1 MTEEAQTQAMAKT
14 ASDQDKSIANLEPK
28 TRLQGKVEETRLH
41 GAVIDVGLEYKGL
54 LHISQLAADNNI
66 SRVDDVIKSG
76 DEVTV
81 WVTNVN
87 PEQHRISL
95 TMIEPP
101 DVTWSE
107 LTEGQLCTGT
117 VTRIESYGAFINIGA
132 ERPGLLHV
140 REMSTEYVEHPSEL
154 VSVGAEIDVRIL
166 KVDRRRRRIDLTM
179 MGLEPETV
187 EEPEETVDEDEEEK
201 AEEETSQTSMEL
213 ALQRAY
219 ADQDEKPEE
228 ARTKEQQDFSER
240 QEIMTRTI
248 EQHSKESKE

>member
-1 MTEEAQTQAMAKT
+1 MIEGAQTQVMAK
-14 ASDQDKSIANLEPK
+14 AAADQGKSIANLEPK
-28 TRLQGKVEETRLH
+28 TRLEGVVEETRLH

-54 LHISQLAADNNI
+54 LHISQLAADDNI
-66 SRVDDVIKSG
+66 SRVDEVIKSG

-81 WVTNVN
+81 WVTDVN
-87 PEQHRISL
+87 PDQHRISL

-101 DVTWSE
+101 DVTWNE

-117 VTRIESYGAFINIGA
+117 VTRIESYGAFVDIGA

-154 VSVGAEIDVRIL
+154 VNVGGEIEVRIL

-179 MGLEPETV
+179 MGLEPEVT
-187 EEPEETVDEDEEEK
+187 EETEETVDEE
-201 AEEETSQTSMEL
+201 AEEETSQTAMEL

-228 ARTKEQQDFSER
+228 PHEKVKLDFSER
-240 QEIMTRTI
+240 QEIMARTI
-248 EQHSKESKE
+248 EQHSKE